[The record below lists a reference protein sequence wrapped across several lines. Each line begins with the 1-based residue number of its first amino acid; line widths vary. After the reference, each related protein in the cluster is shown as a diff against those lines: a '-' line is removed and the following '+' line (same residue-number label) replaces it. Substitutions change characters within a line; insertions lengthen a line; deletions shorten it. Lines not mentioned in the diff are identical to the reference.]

1 MQILYLIPARGG
13 SKGIPHKNIK
23 PLAGKPLIYYTLDV
37 VKQLT
42 ATPGFEGVVC
52 LSTDDDEIIK
62 TAAQYGI
69 TVPFKRPAALA
80 TDEADTYSVIRHAL
94 AYYAAQQQHF
104 DVVVLLQPT
113 SPLRT
118 ARHVQ
123 EALAQYNPQ
132 AMDMVASV
140 FETKSNPYYLLAE
153 ENEQGYLVKSKQGNF
168 TRRQDCPKVY
178 EYNGAV
184 YVMSVQAVLN
194 PSGSGKP
201 ERVVKYVMP
210 AEVSLDIDT
219 PFDWEFA
226 EFLLTRSKPP
236 HGRATA

>member
-23 PLAGKPLIYYTLDV
+23 LLAGKPLICYTLDV
-37 VKQLT
+37 AQEVAKTQGNT
-42 ATPGFEGVVC
+42 GTIC
-52 LSTDDDEIIK
+52 ISTDDDAIISIVEN
-62 TAAQYGI
+62 YGI
-69 TVPFKRPAALA
+69 PIPFKRPAHLA
-80 TDEADTYSVIRHAL
+80 TDEADTYAVIRHAL
-94 AYYAAQQQHF
+94 AYYAQRHFYF

-118 ARHVQ
+118 AQHVQ
-123 EALAQYNPQ
+123 EAISVYNPDTT
-132 AMDMVASV
+132 DMVVSV

-153 ENEQGYLVKSKQGNF
+153 ENEQGYLQKSKQGNF

-184 YVMSVQAVLN
+184 YVMNAKWAMEQHT
-194 PSGSGKP
+194 SGKLAKM
-201 ERVVKYVMP
+201 VKYVMP

-219 PFDWEFA
+219 ALDWDFA
-226 EFLLTRSKPP
+226 EFLLNKRNNPNNLCQS
-236 HGRATA
+236 